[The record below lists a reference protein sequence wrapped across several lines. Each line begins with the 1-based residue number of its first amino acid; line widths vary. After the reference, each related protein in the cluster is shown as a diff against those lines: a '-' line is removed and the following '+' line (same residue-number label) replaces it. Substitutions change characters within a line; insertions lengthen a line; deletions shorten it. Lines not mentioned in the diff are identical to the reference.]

1 MYTTTHLHRLKELIE
16 LHGRDTVERT
26 LNVHRTTVKRWLAGE
41 VKMPEGARALVE
53 GLLGNLPG
61 TDGKWHG
68 WRFWKGELWAP
79 NGQRYVQG
87 DLAAQFFERQQ
98 LKHLQ
103 NEVVRL
109 KAKLALL
116 ESQGLQSANERL
128 SA

>member
-1 MYTTTHLHRLKELIE
+1 MYTTTHLARLQELID

-26 LNVHRTTVKRWLAGE
+26 LNVHRTTIKRWLDHT

-61 TDGKWHG
+61 TDGQWNG

-79 NGQRYVQG
+79 NNQRYKAG
-87 DLAAQFFERQQ
+87 DLAAQFYERQ
-98 LKHLQ
+98 LIKSLQ
-103 NEVVRL
+103 TELVKV

-116 ESQGLQSANERL
+116 ERQGLQAANERL